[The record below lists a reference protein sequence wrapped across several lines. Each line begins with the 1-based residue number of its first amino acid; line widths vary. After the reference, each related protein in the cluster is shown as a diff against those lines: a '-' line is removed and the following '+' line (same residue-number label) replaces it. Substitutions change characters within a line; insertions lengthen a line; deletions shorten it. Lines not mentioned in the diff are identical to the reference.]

1 MFNFLVSQF
10 AKCSSP
16 SFQDLFPAKETGF
29 SARTKVTFQTMREQ
43 FPVIHVHVVTSSSLL
58 STPKFDD
65 NLGGV
70 SLD

>member
-1 MFNFLVSQF
+1 MFSFLVPQF

-16 SFQDLFPAKETGF
+16 SFQDLFPAKEIGF
-29 SARTKVTFQTMREQ
+29 SARTKVVSDNERQQ
-43 FPVIHVHVVTSSSLL
+43 FPDIHVHVVSGSPLL